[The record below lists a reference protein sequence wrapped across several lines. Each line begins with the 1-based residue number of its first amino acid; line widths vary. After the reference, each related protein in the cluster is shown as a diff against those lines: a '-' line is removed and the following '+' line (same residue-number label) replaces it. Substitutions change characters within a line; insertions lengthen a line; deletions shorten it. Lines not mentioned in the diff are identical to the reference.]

1 MADLGKLEEGEP
13 NIKMMTILENIRNN
27 AQCTN
32 ENGQNGMKLR
42 AKNKTLDETERSGV
56 VRKKLNGLKSR
67 TEVVLEL
74 KYSKSK
80 SILFQLIHL
89 FMEIL
94 KKFSSHICFV

>member
-56 VRKKLNGLKSR
+56 VVEDGGSFRIKIFEIKINFVSINTFIYGNIKK
-67 TEVVLEL
+67 
-74 KYSKSK
+74 
-80 SILFQLIHL
+80 ILLSYLFCLII
-89 FMEIL
+89 F
-94 KKFSSHICFV
+94 